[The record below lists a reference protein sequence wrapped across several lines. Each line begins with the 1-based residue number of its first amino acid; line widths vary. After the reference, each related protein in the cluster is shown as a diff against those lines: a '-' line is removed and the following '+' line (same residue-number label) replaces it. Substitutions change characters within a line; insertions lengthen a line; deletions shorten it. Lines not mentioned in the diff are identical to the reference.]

1 MQASPLLVVFDFRW
15 LSHAHL
21 KPETLAKAAE
31 ARPER
36 GALPDCATLR
46 LATVEARAIQSTPNL
61 LRTHGIP
68 AVSRV

>member
-31 ARPER
+31 VRPER
-36 GALPDCATLR
+36 GALPDCAITPIGDR
-46 LATVEARAIQSTPNL
+46 FVTRQSKSALST
-61 LRTHGIP
+61 
-68 AVSRV
+68 